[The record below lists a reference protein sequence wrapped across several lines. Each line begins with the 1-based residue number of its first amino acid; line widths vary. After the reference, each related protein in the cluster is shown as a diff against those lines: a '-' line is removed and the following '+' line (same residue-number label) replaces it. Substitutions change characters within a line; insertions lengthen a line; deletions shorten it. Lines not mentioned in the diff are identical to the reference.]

1 MQISVLGD
9 REWDGCVAVDDAAIM
24 MASSPSISTV
34 VMCSQNHFVSQPE
47 LPYGLFAI
55 IAEFLAG
62 SHGLGTL
69 ANLNV
74 SNHGMYDETLRV
86 LYETVVQD
94 TKRTY
99 ECRRI
104 LFNDAPL
111 PKRFT
116 FTKCVWVSRLSM
128 YPY

>member
-1 MQISVLGD
+1 MRRAYGKRFLVL
-9 REWDGCVAVDDAAIM
+9 
-24 MASSPSISTV
+24 
-34 VMCSQNHFVSQPE
+34 QPE
-47 LPYGLFAI
+47 LPHDVFGI

-62 SHGLGTL
+62 SHELGTL

-74 SNHGMYDETLRV
+74 ANHGMYDETLPV

-94 TKRTY
+94 RRRTY
-99 ECRRI
+99 ECLRL

-116 FTKCVWVSRLSM
+116 FTKCVCVSRLSM